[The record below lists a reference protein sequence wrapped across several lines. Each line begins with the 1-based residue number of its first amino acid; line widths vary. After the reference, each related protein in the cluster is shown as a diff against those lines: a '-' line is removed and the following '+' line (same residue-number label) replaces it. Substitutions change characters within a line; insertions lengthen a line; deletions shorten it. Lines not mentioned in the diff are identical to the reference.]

1 MACVWPG
8 GGGVPVRSGVAARQ
22 CRLNNDE
29 VGGEIGPMLSSL
41 GISAQIFTSDSSRGA
56 RGMLAFGVPRTC
68 LRASV
73 SGICTRASSRQCSHQ
88 AAVPWRRNIR
98 RGGYRCRASVEKTD
112 GAEPRIDKGNP
123 LASPLVLFLS
133 AGEFG
138 VLSLD
143 TTARNTVDEHV
154 RDLVLALGTEET
166 RAVARTVSNFFPETS
181 LAILSISTAWLLIKG
196 QPSVRPRLCIT
207 WGTVFG
213 AYASV
218 DYFKLLFERIRP
230 QLGLTSYAFPSGH
243 TCAASVCFG
252 LALFLVLE
260 PTVASISG
268 NREELKQI
276 PQEKALQTSKV
287 FSLPGDNIRL
297 LLWFIAIITTATGRI
312 EGNRHW
318 VSDTAGGATLGTVFL
333 ALALMTVAAV
343 EKGEE

>member
-1 MACVWPG
+1 
-8 GGGVPVRSGVAARQ
+8 
-22 CRLNNDE
+22 
-29 VGGEIGPMLSSL
+29 
-41 GISAQIFTSDSSRGA
+41 
-56 RGMLAFGVPRTC
+56 
-68 LRASV
+68 
-73 SGICTRASSRQCSHQ
+73 
-88 AAVPWRRNIR
+88 
-98 RGGYRCRASVEKTD
+98 
-112 GAEPRIDKGNP
+112 
-123 LASPLVLFLS
+123 VLFLS